1 MAQYLSPSGDDDGP
15 GVFLTGIRAKA
26 GKRARI
32 SLLAVL
38 ALGSV
43 AFAPDVA
50 LADCTV
56 TQAGGVTCNA
66 NTVTTATTLLD
77 AGGLPSTT
85 SSDRILQW
93 DNGTAITAAINAVT
107 INGYGLELLQT
118 GATSGTIDIVNN
130 AGSTIESDLGNGT
143 PALALIGNS
152 GKITYSGSGSI
163 IGNDQAGI
171 YATNTGTGQISIVT
185 SGIISAGDNSGGDDY
200 GIYTSA
206 QNGAT
211 TIDLTG
217 GTIQGAT
224 SGGLA
229 DGAGIYSRSASG
241 NVTITANN
249 IGADSSDRTYTG
261 IDAAITGNG
270 SGALSVTSLG
280 TVYATQTGISAVNN
294 NLGGITVNLNSGS
307 TLDVSGGTATVGE
320 YVRDTGSA
328 GGITINNQAGS
339 LIDPDIGVDSQI
351 TNNANSGNVIVHQNG
366 GITATDTGIIAATN
380 GTGNITVDGSGA
392 IVGGSGAFAL
402 STTSPVT
409 ADNAGIVA
417 IQDGTSGGVTVGGSG
432 TTSANGAITAE
443 ITDASNG
450 SAILVNRSGAISVT
464 GTDGFG
470 INAITQGTGTVTVMN
485 TGTIAGSG
493 GGTVAFGIN
502 ASGQGGNVLVSNVG
516 GITANGTDGYG
527 IAASTI
533 NNGTVTVSGTGAI
546 TANGNGISATTTG
559 TGNVIVTGTGAIVA
573 DNDTSGSGT
582 GIIATSVGG
591 NITVTPGSTVSGAN
605 GIDAE
610 TANNGTVTVTTSAGD
625 VSGTGGYGVKTVA
638 QNGATIVTNNIN
650 DITGSTDGV
659 NSSSVNGK
667 ITITGSGSI
676 GGGSGAGIV
685 ATMTGAT
692 GTGAGTDGILISGTG
707 SVNTTGAGDG
717 IDASITS
724 AGNHSNITVNRS
736 GTVTAGNNGILATT
750 LGDGDVTVINTG
762 NVRATTGTGIDGE
775 SQGGDILISPSG
787 TVSDA
792 SGIYGS
798 TNASGTVT
806 ITTAFG
812 ASGNV
817 TGSAGFGIGSS
828 AENGNTYITNNAS
841 LVQGSTYASTS
852 TTSGTGG
859 ISVVGAGDFTGG
871 SAGGIYAIILGTGPS
886 GASGVGPGGTN
897 GIYISG
903 SGKATTTDGDAIH
916 AFESGGTAN
925 ILVNRT
931 GLVTVTD
938 TVGGGDGI
946 YAVTNGSGN
955 VTVTSVTGVSAGQ
968 GATAIGIDAES
979 NGGNIIVTP
988 AGTVSGGNGVKATT
1002 NGSGTVLVQTIV
1014 GASGNISGLDGYGV
1028 LTSAQDGNTIVNNRA
1043 AQISGTTWA
1052 DNSTST
1058 GLGTLTIEGAGNY
1071 AGGMGGGIG
1080 AYMTGI
1086 GPAAGNTGIYI
1097 TGSGNTSAT
1106 TGSGIHAEISNPA
1119 NESDIVIDRTGTV
1132 IVSNAAGGDG
1142 IYAHTAGDGNVLI
1155 HDVSNVQAGT
1165 GGTAHGIDAASNG
1178 GDVTV
1183 DLSTPLLNSA
1193 TVSGGNGIS
1202 AVTTNGG
1209 DVTVT
1214 TYTGAAGNVTGLAG
1228 YGVNTSAADGD
1239 TVVTNNATNISGT
1252 TWADQST
1259 VSGFGTIR
1267 ITDSGVAGNGNFVG
1281 GSSGGIYA
1289 YANGAGPGAGS
1300 GIGPD
1305 DAAIWI
1311 SGSGNTSG
1319 TAGYGIYAVIDNPL
1333 NANSIL
1339 IDRTGTVTD
1348 TGGSGIYAAITSGG
1362 TGNVTVTGTG
1372 AVIADDTGI
1381 GTGITALAQTGDV
1394 TVTPAS
1400 TVYGSA
1406 GIDAETAGPGTVTV
1420 TTLGDITGTIGDG
1433 IHARS
1438 ADGDINVTT
1447 AAGTT
1452 VAGDTSMTG
1461 SGDGIDAQAS
1471 GAGNVHVIANS
1482 DVYGDP
1488 AIIVTSATGNAWAT
1502 ANGTTTG
1509 LTYGVYAEVTSAA
1522 ATSFVLVDG
1531 TGNVTGGTTG
1541 IYANNN
1547 GSGTTTVTGSGNT
1560 IGQGADGIDAFS
1572 VAGDVLVN
1580 KTGTVTGWGNGI
1592 DADSTGGG
1600 NVTVDGVGDV
1610 LANTGGG
1617 TATGIIAAS
1626 SGGDGDVQVTPAGT
1640 VTGYRGIYASADGLG
1655 TVTVTTASGAAGNV
1669 TGTGSS
1675 GIETIAN
1682 NGDTTVTN
1690 NAALVSGATFGVTSL
1705 SSGTGAITIDGP
1717 GTYHGG
1723 TDAGISAQA
1732 NGAGPGT
1739 GLTGI
1744 HITGSGDATTD
1755 TGVGIY
1761 ANITNVAND
1770 SNILIDRTGT
1780 VTVGAN
1786 GGDGI
1791 DATTSGTGDITIDG
1805 VGDVLAGT
1813 VNPTTGIY
1821 AEAALGGNVD
1831 IEPNGTVTGSDTG
1844 IYGRAHV
1851 AGNVTVV
1858 TASGAAG
1865 NVTGTNGDGIHAMTH
1880 DGNITV
1886 TNNADLVMGG
1896 VTGAHAVV
1904 TGAGSITIDG
1914 SGTYTGTTGYG
1925 IRAYESSTGPG
1936 AGNNGIHISGSGD
1949 TTTTSGTG
1957 ISAVINSGSN
1967 ASDILI
1973 DRTGAVTVGAGGLD
1987 GIDATTAGI
1996 GNVTI
2001 TGTGAVTAGTGSL
2014 MTGILAYASGGNVD
2028 VEPAS
2033 TVYGGGVGIDAET
2046 FGTGTVTVTTVGDI
2060 TGDANDGIRAVS
2072 TDGDITVTT
2081 AADTIVTG
2089 DALGTGNGDG
2099 IDARAGG
2106 AGNVRVLANSDVY
2119 GDPGIISTSITGNV
2133 WATANGTTV
2142 GTVAEGVYAEVTG
2155 SSATS
2160 YVLVDG
2166 AGNVTGAT
2174 NGIYAN
2180 NNGSGDTTVSGSGN
2194 TEGQNGDGIEAYSVA
2209 GDVLVNRTGTV
2220 SGTVT
2225 GIDAEST
2232 GGGDVTVTGTG
2243 NVLGDTSGGSYDG
2256 IHAAATGGNG
2266 NVSVTPAGTVDG
2278 DTGIATSAA
2287 GTGTITVTTAS
2298 GAGGNVTGHAGDG
2311 IDATAHDGNIDVTN
2325 NAALVSGTAAGTSD
2339 VTDGIGAI
2347 TVGGAG
2353 TYHGGTGDGIDA
2365 IEFGDGPA
2373 LGAGVSPSTNAG
2385 IWITGSGDTTS
2396 DTGNGIYAYIA
2407 SVSNVSDIV
2416 IDRSGAVT
2424 VGAGGGDGIVAQTNG
2439 SGNISITGTGPVTAG
2454 TGSGTTG
2461 IQAIASGGNVDV
2473 EPASSV
2479 HGGKYGIDAETTGTG
2494 TVTVVTHGD
2503 ITGDTDDAIH
2513 ARSVDG
2519 NISVTTA
2526 AGTTVRGDALGTGFG
2541 DGIDARAS
2549 GAGNVHVIANSA
2561 VYGDPAI
2568 IVTSATGNAWA
2579 TANGITTGLT
2589 YGVYAQVTGTSATS
2603 YVLVDGSGNVTG
2615 GTIGIYA
2622 DNDGHGTTTVS
2633 GSGNTA
2639 GNGGDGIDAYATDGA
2654 VLVNRTG
2661 TVTATKIGI
2670 DAETSAGGSVTV
2682 TGTGNVTANTSG
2694 VGYAGIRAIQS
2705 GGNGNVS
2712 VTPAGTVSGGLGIY
2726 AQAAGTGTVTVTTA
2740 SGAGGNVTGTQGNGI
2755 DAVGIDGNV
2764 TVTNNA
2770 ATVLGALTGVYAE
2783 SDGLGAISV
2792 TGSGTYTGTS
2802 NYGIDAVMLGT
2813 GPAAGNNGISIAG
2826 TGNASTTSG
2835 TGIYAFIDN
2844 ASNVSNISITRS
2856 GTVTV
2861 GAGGSDGVHA
2871 NTIGGGSVTITGTGN
2886 VVAGTS
2892 ATGIYATTSGG
2903 NGSVTIT
2910 PNGTISGARG
2920 IYASAIGTGTVTV
2933 TVTHN
2938 TAGNAGNGIETAGV
2952 NGATNVN
2959 VNGGTTTG
2967 TGTGKAGVN
2976 ETGTGS
2982 GSLNLTVASGA
2993 TVTGGST
3000 ASGVRMSQSGSGAN
3014 SITNSGTIIG
3024 AGTSANPV
3032 IAIGAASGTSTIT
3045 NNSGATIHSNSATA
3059 SQPADLAILSTTTT
3073 GADSIFNHGTLNG
3086 EIKLSNASNLMNNSG
3101 IWNVRDNTSTL
3112 LLAAAFGSSGSNTL
3126 INSGTINA
3134 GNATAAS
3141 ASTFTGV
3148 QTFTN
3153 SGTVNA
3159 GLNGTGDV
3167 TTFDAS
3173 GHVQTVTNTGTFNV
3187 HGTLNF
3193 IGDATF
3199 YNAGGIID
3207 MRTSGSAV
3215 TDVTGLN
3222 VTASGNTYSPGV
3234 AYDFAGGTNSRLGVD
3249 TNVGALSSA
3258 GSTVPSDRLLISG
3271 DATSTTGILV
3281 NDTNAG
3287 FGSYNPVGI
3296 TLVGVNGTSSD
3307 AFTLQSLTSTS
3318 PYDVLETG
3326 VGPMGAIKKG
3336 FFFYPLLQSMHAEAV
3351 ADGLTG
3357 ANSTEYRLYGLPD
3370 VEAYQLPLAIT
3381 GAENIWYE
3389 TAEGWDERQEEA
3401 RRYWDVYADRRT
3413 KSSGK
3418 MADVWLKGTG
3428 SWTKRDVSFDPSA
3441 LVPAASVLDPIS
3453 TDFKQNVASIQLGVD
3468 GQVGGTRDGAFV
3480 LGGSVGYVG
3489 SSLDFEGT
3497 HNTFD
3502 YSGGIIDAT
3511 ADYYN
3516 GPWFVDV
3523 LAKVDLLRTTLK
3535 FNSLDA
3541 FGYTN
3546 KTTNSDT
3553 YGALSTAGYHFVL
3566 DRGHSGHTYLE
3577 PLLSLTYTQT
3587 NMDKVA
3593 LLGTDIDFDSGK
3605 TFRGGIGARL
3615 GTLMGEKQS
3624 FYLDG
3629 SITGQYW
3636 DEFTNSTNVILST
3649 MGPALSLNDEGR
3661 KKGFGQVTGMLDIA
3675 DGNSGWS
3682 GFINGGAKF
3691 NSEFTTVELKGGVRY
3706 QW

>member
-1 MAQYLSPSGDDDGP
+1 MNGP
-15 GVFLTGIRAKA
+15 GVFLTGIRATA
-26 GKRARI
+26 GIAKRARI
-32 SLLAVL
+32 SLFAAL
-38 ALGSV
+38 ALGAAV
-43 AFAPDVA
+43 FVPDAA

-77 AGGLPSTT
+77 AGGLASTT

-118 GATSGTIDIVNN
+118 GATSGTISIVNN
-130 AGSTIESDLGNGT
+130 AGSTIESDTGSAT
-143 PALALIGNS
+143 PALALVGNS
-152 GKITYSGSGSI
+152 GNIGYSGSGSI
-163 IGNDQAGI
+163 IGNDQVGI

-185 SGIISAGDNSGGDDY
+185 SGTIAAGDNTGGDDY

-206 QNGAT
+206 TNGAT

-217 GTIQGAT
+217 GTIEGAT
-224 SGGLA
+224 SGGLG
-229 DGAGIYSRSASG
+229 DGAGIYSRSVGG

-261 IDAAITGNG
+261 IDAAITGNA
-270 SGALSVTSLG
+270 SGALTVTSLG

-294 NLGGITVNLNSGS
+294 NTGGIVINLNSGS
-307 TLDVSGGTATVGE
+307 TLDVSGGISTVGE

-339 LIDPDIGVDSQI
+339 LIDPSIGVDSQI

-366 GITATDTGIIAATN
+366 NITATDTGIIAATN
-380 GTGNITVDGSGA
+380 GTGNVQVDGSGA

-402 STTSPVT
+402 STSSPVT

-417 IQDGTSGGVTVGGSG
+417 IQNGTSGGVTVGGSG
-432 TTSANGAITAE
+432 TTSGTGAITAE

-470 INAITQGTGTVTVMN
+470 INAVTQGTGTVTVMN
-485 TGTIAGSG
+485 TGGIAGSG

-502 ASGQGGNVLVSNVG
+502 ASGQGGNIVVQSVG
-516 GITANGTDGYG
+516 SITANGTDGYG

-533 NNGTVTVSGTGAI
+533 NTGTVTVSGTGAI

-559 TGNVIVTGTGAIVA
+559 TGTVTVTGTGAIVA
-573 DNDTSGSGT
+573 DNDSSGAGT

-610 TANNGTVTVTTSAGD
+610 TASSGTVTVTTSAGD
-625 VSGTGGYGVKTVA
+625 VSGTSGYGVKTVA

-650 DITGSTDGV
+650 DITGTTDGV
-659 NSSSVNGK
+659 NSSSTNGK
-667 ITITGSGSI
+667 LTITGSGSI

-724 AGNHSNITVNRS
+724 AGNHSNITINRS

-762 NVRATTGTGIDGE
+762 NVRATTGTGIEGQ
-775 SQGGDILISPSG
+775 SQGGNILISPSG

-792 SGIYGS
+792 NGINGS
-798 TNASGTVT
+798 TIASGTVT
-806 ITTAFG
+806 VTTAFG
-812 ASGNV
+812 SAGNV
-817 TGSAGFGIGSS
+817 TGSTGYGIQTS
-828 AENGNTYITNNAS
+828 AENGNTSITNNAAK
-841 LVQGSTYASTS
+841 VQGGTYASYSTS
-852 TTSGTGG
+852 SGTGG
-859 ISVVGAGDFTGG
+859 ISVTGAGIFAGG
-871 SAGGIYAIILGTGPS
+871 SAGGIYADILGTGPS
-886 GASGVGPGGTN
+886 AGNGVGPGGTN

-903 SGKATTTDGDAIH
+903 SGATTTVDGDAIH
-916 AFESGGTAN
+916 AHESGGTAD
-925 ILVNRT
+925 ILINRT
-931 GLVTVTD
+931 GVVTVTD
-938 TVGGGDGI
+938 SVLGGNGI
-946 YAVTNGSGN
+946 YAVTAGSGN
-955 VTVTSVTGVSAGQ
+955 VTVTGVGNVTAGSD
-968 GATAIGIDAES
+968 GALAIGIDAVS
-979 NGGNIIVTP
+979 HGGNVTVTP
-988 AGTVSGGNGVKATT
+988 AGTVTGGNGVWAST
-1002 NGSGTVLVQTIV
+1002 NGSGAVLVQTIV
-1014 GASGNISGLDGYGV
+1014 GSGGNITGLDGYGV
-1028 LTSAQDGNTIVNNRA
+1028 VTGAENGNTIVNNRA

-1052 DNSTST
+1052 DNSAST
-1058 GLGTLTIEGAGNY
+1058 GTGTLLIEGAGNY
-1071 AGGMGGGIG
+1071 VGGTGGGIG
-1080 AYMTGI
+1080 AFMTGL
-1086 GPAAGNTGIYI
+1086 GPGAGNTGIHI
-1097 TGSGNTSAT
+1097 TGTGNTSAT
-1106 TGSGIHAEISNPA
+1106 TGSGMYVDISNSG
-1119 NESDIVIDRTGTV
+1119 NESDIVIDRSGTV
-1132 IVSNAAGGDG
+1132 TVGAAGGDG
-1142 IYAHTAGDGNVLI
+1142 IRAHTAGDGNVLI
-1155 HDVSNVQAGT
+1155 HDISNVQAGT

-1183 DLSTPLLNSA
+1183 DLSTPVLNSA

-1214 TYTGAAGNVTGLAG
+1214 TYNGAAGNVTGLAG
-1228 YGVNTSAADGD
+1228 YGVNTSAVDGD
-1239 TVVTNNATNISGT
+1239 TVVTNNAQNISGT

-1289 YANGAGPGAGS
+1289 SATGAGPGIGN

-1319 TAGYGIYAVIDNPL
+1319 TGGTGIYAEINNAL
-1333 NANSIL
+1333 NGNSIL
-1339 IDRTGTVTD
+1339 IDRTGTVSD
-1348 TGGSGIYAAITSGG
+1348 TGGNGVVAQILSG

-1372 AVIADDTGI
+1372 AVTAQDTGV
-1381 GTGITALAQTGDV
+1381 GTGIYALAQTGNV

-1400 TVYGSA
+1400 TVYGSN
-1406 GIDAETAGPGTVTV
+1406 GIEADTGGTGTVTV
-1420 TTLGDITGTIGDG
+1420 TTLGDITGTYGDG

-1452 VAGDTSMTG
+1452 VAGDTSMSG

-1531 TGNVTGGTTG
+1531 TGNITGGTTG
-1541 IYANNN
+1541 IYANNA

-1560 IGQGADGIDAFS
+1560 IGQGADGIDAGS
-1572 VAGDVLVN
+1572 VAGDILVN
-1580 KTGTVTGWGNGI
+1580 KSGTVTGWGNGI

-1617 TATGIIAAS
+1617 TGTGIIAAS
-1626 SGGDGDVQVTPAGT
+1626 SGGNGNVQVTPAGT

-1675 GIETIAN
+1675 GIDTIAN

-1705 SSGTGAITIDGP
+1705 STGTGAITIDGA
-1717 GTYHGG
+1717 GTYNGDA
-1723 TDAGISAQA
+1723 DAGIGAQA
-1732 NGAGPGT
+1732 NGTGPGA
-1739 GLTGI
+1739 GLNEI
-1744 HITGSGDATTD
+1744 HITGTGDTTTD
-1755 TGVGIY
+1755 TGDGIY
-1761 ANITNVAND
+1761 ANITNGSNA
-1770 SNILIDRTGT
+1770 SNILIDRSGS

-1791 DATTSGTGDITIDG
+1791 DATTSGTGNITIDG

-1821 AEAALGGNVD
+1821 AEAFGGGDVQVT
-1831 IEPNGTVTGSDTG
+1831 PAGTVTGSYDG
-1844 IYGRAHV
+1844 IYARAHG
-1851 AGNVTVV
+1851 ATGDVTVA

-1865 NVTGTNGDGIHAMTH
+1865 NVTGTADDGIHAMTH
-1880 DGNITV
+1880 DGTISI

-1936 AGNNGIHISGSGD
+1936 AGNTGIHITGSGD
-1949 TTTTSGTG
+1949 ATTTTGTG
-1957 ISAVINSGSN
+1957 ISAVIASGSN
-1967 ASDILI
+1967 ASDIVI
-1973 DRTGAVTVGAGGLD
+1973 DRTGAVTVGSGGLD
-1987 GIDATTAGI
+1987 GIDAIVNGS
-1996 GNVTI
+1996 GNITV
-2001 TGTGAVTAGTGSL
+2001 TGTGPVTAGTGSL
-2014 MTGILAYASGGNVD
+2014 MTGIYAYASGGNVD

-2046 FGTGTVTVTTVGDI
+2046 FGTGTVTINTVGDI

-2081 AADTIVTG
+2081 AAGTTVTG

-2119 GDPGIISTSITGNV
+2119 GDPGIILTSSTGYV

-2142 GTVAEGVYAEVTG
+2142 GTVAEGVYAEVTS

-2160 YVLVDG
+2160 SAYVLVDG
-2166 AGNVTGAT
+2166 SGDVTGAT

-2180 NNGSGDTTVSGSGN
+2180 NNGAGDTTVSGSGN
-2194 TEGQNGDGIEAYSVA
+2194 TVGQNGDGIDAIAVA
-2209 GDVLVNRTGTV
+2209 GNVLVDRTGTV
-2220 SGTVT
+2220 AGTADGVY
-2225 GIDAEST
+2225 AYSS

-2243 NVLGDTSGGSYDG
+2243 NVLGDTSGNGYAG
-2256 IHAAATGGNG
+2256 IDAEASGGNG

-2278 DTGIATSAA
+2278 DTGIYASAD
-2287 GTGTITVTTAS
+2287 GTGTVTVTTAS

-2311 IDATAHDGNIDVTN
+2311 IEASAHDGNIDITN
-2325 NAALVSGTAAGTSD
+2325 NAALVSGSVAGAYAA
-2339 VTDGIGAI
+2339 TDGIGAI
-2347 TVGGAG
+2347 TVDGAG
-2353 TYHGGTGDGIDA
+2353 TYHGSSGDGIDA
-2365 IEFGDGPA
+2365 ILNGDGPT
-2373 LGAGVSPSTNAG
+2373 LSAGVSPSTNAG

-2396 DTGNGIYAYIA
+2396 TSAIGIYAYMA
-2407 SVSNVSDIV
+2407 STSDVSDIV
-2416 IDRSGAVT
+2416 IDRSGSVTASSYGIYAVT
-2424 VGAGGGDGIVAQTNG
+2424 NGTGNVAV
-2439 SGNISITGTGPVTAG
+2439 TGTGAVSSGG
-2454 TGSGTTG
+2454 TG
-2461 IQAIASGGNVDV
+2461 IYAVANNGGNVDV

-2479 HGGKYGIDAETTGTG
+2479 HGGYIGIDAEATGSG
-2494 TVTVVTHGD
+2494 TVTVWAHGD
-2503 ITGDTDDAIH
+2503 VTGDTGDGIH

-2519 NISVTTA
+2519 DINVTTD
-2526 AGTTVRGDALGTGFG
+2526 AGTTVTGDALHTGSG

-2549 GAGNVHVIANSA
+2549 GAGNVHVLANGN

-2579 TANGITTGLT
+2579 TANGTTIGVFE
-2589 YGVYAQVTGTSATS
+2589 GVYAEVTSAAATS
-2603 YVLVDGSGNVTG
+2603 FVLVDGSGNVTG
-2615 GTIGIYA
+2615 GTTGIYA
-2622 DNDGHGTTTVS
+2622 DNLGSGDTTVS
-2633 GSGNTA
+2633 GTGNTI
-2639 GNGGDGIDAYATDGA
+2639 GNNGNGIDAFSVAGD

-2661 TVTATKIGI
+2661 TVTATHTGI
-2670 DAETSAGGSVTV
+2670 DAQSTGGGDVTV
-2682 TGTGNVTANTSG
+2682 SGTGNVLADTSAL
-2694 VGYAGIRAIQS
+2694 GYTGIYAVAS

-2712 VTPAGTVSGGLGIY
+2712 VTPAGTVTGAYGIY
-2726 AQAAGTGTVTVTTA
+2726 AQASGTGTVTVTTA
-2740 SGAGGNVTGTQGNGI
+2740 SSVAGNVTGTTYDGI
-2755 DAVGIDGNV
+2755 DAISADGNI

-2770 ATVLGALTGVYAE
+2770 TTVSGYDSGLYSVTT
-2783 SDGLGAISV
+2783 GLGAISV
-2792 TGSGTYTGTS
+2792 TGSGTFAGTTGD
-2802 NYGIDAVMLGT
+2802 GIIAELNGV
-2813 GPAAGNNGISIAG
+2813 GPASGNGISISG
-2826 TGNASTTSG
+2826 TVKAATTSG
-2835 TGIYAFIDN
+2835 NGIYAEISN
-2844 ASNVSNISITRS
+2844 ASDASNISITTT

-2861 GAGGSDGVHA
+2861 ASGGENGIEAFSYG
-2871 NTIGGGSVTITGTGN
+2871 TGSVTVSGTGN
-2886 VVAGTS
+2886 VIAGTGY
-2892 ATGIYATTSGG
+2892 TGIYAAALGG
-2903 NGSVTIT
+2903 NGSVTVT
-2910 PNGTISGARG
+2910 PAGTISGARG
-2920 IYASAIGTGTVTV
+2920 IYAQAVGTGAVTV
-2933 TVTHN
+2933 TVAHN
-2938 TAGNAGNGIETAGV
+2938 TAGNAGNGIQTASV
-2952 NGATNVN
+2952 NGATHIN

-2967 TGTGKAGVN
+2967 TGTGNAAVN
-2976 ETGTGS
+2976 ESGTGT

-2993 TVTGGST
+2993 TVTGGSS
-3000 ASGVRMSQSGSGAN
+3000 ASGVRMSQTGSGTN
-3014 SITNSGTIIG
+3014 TITNSGTIIG
-3024 AGTSANPV
+3024 AGTLTNPV
-3032 IAIGAASGTSTIT
+3032 IAVGAASGASAIT
-3045 NNSGATIHSNSATA
+3045 NNSGATIHSNSALS

-3101 IWNVRDNTSTL
+3101 TWNVRDNSSTL
-3112 LLAAAFGSSGSNTL
+3112 ILAAAFGSSGSNTL

-3134 GNATAAS
+3134 GNVS
-3141 ASTFTGV
+3141 APSTSTFTGV
-3148 QTFTN
+3148 QSFTN

-3159 GLNGTGDV
+3159 GLDGTSDV

-3193 IGDATF
+3193 IGDATY

-3207 MRTSGSAV
+3207 MRTSGSAT
-3215 TDVTGLN
+3215 TDVTALN

-3234 AYDFAGGTNSRLGVD
+3234 AYDFVGGTNSRLGVD
-3249 TNVGALSSA
+3249 TNVGSLSSA

-3287 FGSYNPVGI
+3287 FGSYNPIGI
-3296 TLVGVNGTSSD
+3296 TLVGVNGASSD
-3307 AFTLQSLTSTS
+3307 AFSLQSLTSTS

-3336 FFFYPLLQSMHAEAV
+3336 FFVYPLLQSTHAEAV

-3357 ANSTEYRLYGLPD
+3357 ADSSEYRLYGLPD

-3418 MADVWLKGTG
+3418 TADVWLKGTG

-3441 LVPAASVLDPIS
+3441 LVPAASVLGPVI
-3453 TDFKQNVASIQLGVD
+3453 TDFKQDVESIQLGVD
-3468 GQVGGTRDGAFV
+3468 GQLSGTRDGAFV

-3489 SSLDFEGT
+3489 SNLDFKNT

-3516 GPWFVDV
+3516 GPWFIDV

-3535 FNSLDA
+3535 FNSLSA
-3541 FGYTN
+3541 FGYIN
-3546 KTTNSDT
+3546 KTINTDT

-3566 DRGHSGHTYLE
+3566 DREHSGHTYLE
-3577 PLLSLTYTQT
+3577 PLISLTYTQT
-3587 NMDKVA
+3587 NMDKLT
-3593 LLGTDIDFDSGK
+3593 LLGTGIDFNSGN
-3605 TFRGGIGARL
+3605 TFRGALGARL
-3615 GTLMGEKQS
+3615 GTLMGEKKS

-3629 SITGQYW
+3629 SITAQYW

-3675 DGNSGWS
+3675 DGDSGWS
-3682 GFINGGAKF
+3682 GFVNGGAKF
-3691 NSEFTTVELKGGVRY
+3691 NSDFTTVELKGGVRY